1 MGSKWKE
8 RNQGG
13 WKGDR
18 EQGGTILLHTSMSNT
33 YLTTLAIKPQ
43 WRPDSGRLSTVELIN
58 WMNCHLM
65 WPLYIQWG
73 STPTL
78 GHLMCPWTV
87 DVRWKITCWEC
98 ANSRTGWV
106 VLTQVQSLFKS
117 EPISRPQSGSNENFP
132 NYVWLP
138 GNLKPHLAI
147 ASFPTF
153 VASFISNHK
162 VGIFGYHIL
171 MW

>member
-1 MGSKWKE
+1 MIGSKVA
-8 RNQGG
+8 QFAS
-13 WKGDR
+13 
-18 EQGGTILLHTSMSNT
+18 TLHTSMSNT

-43 WRPDSGRLSTVELIN
+43 WIPDLGRLSTVELIT
-58 WMNCHLM
+58 WMNCHWCGRYKYSGGLRLLLVT
-65 WPLYIQWG
+65 WCAHG
-73 STPTL
+73 PTL
-78 GHLMCPWTV
+78 GYLMCPWTV

-147 ASFPTF
+147 ASIPTF

-162 VGIFGYHIL
+162 VGIFGYGIL